1 MYNKFLL
8 IKYNRKKNGYEYFW
22 SPKKVHLVTKISI
35 KPDNEHIIES
45 NGTTYTLIIKNAK
58 AIDEDKY
65 RVLVE
70 NLLDH
75 ADSTA

>member
-1 MYNKFLL
+1 
-8 IKYNRKKNGYEYFW
+8 
-22 SPKKVHLVTKISI
+22 LVTKISI

>member
-1 MYNKFLL
+1 
-8 IKYNRKKNGYEYFW
+8 
-22 SPKKVHLVTKISI
+22 LVTKISI

-45 NGTTYTLIIKNAK
+45 NGTIYTLIIKNAK